1 MKQKIIKLAAISSA
15 AIILASPLTTFASP
29 RYYSST
35 SASNSTTSTK
45 TEAPKNILTIKRA
58 IDSAISNNINLKK
71 YEIQRETLVKEIDG
85 NSDSYQSI
93 FKQQEYLQSQLANL
107 PEGSAEY
114 EKAKAEMESA
124 FNKQM
129 AANDVTMAR
138 LVNQRGVVDLSKVME
153 REGVIISVNR
163 LFTSIQ
169 QKQKDIEILNK
180 KIAQDQKNYAL
191 YEKQY
196 ELGKI
201 SHSKLKEYNLDLT
214 KNKNELLIAQSK
226 LQTYFNELENLTQI
240 SNLQRDYTLENLAT
254 EYKPIELSP
263 ASQKAQQERAAD
275 YSLQVIS
282 KVANTKIQESLYQN
296 YPYISEAGTN
306 YAKLSDERYI
316 AQLEESQSKRDAKYN
331 AQTKYNNLQE
341 LQLSIQI
348 AQNEITKLENQ
359 LKDLKSKYDLGLISK
374 NVYDNSLF
382 GLDEAKNNLESLKV
396 QHYQLRILYE
406 NAYFAGQ

>member
-254 EYKPIELSP
+254 EYKPIELSA

-306 YAKLSDERYI
+306 YSKLSDERYI
-316 AQLEESQSKRDAKYN
+316 AQLEESQSKRDAKLS

-382 GLDEAKNNLESLKV
+382 GLDEAKNNLE
-396 QHYQLRILYE
+396 
-406 NAYFAGQ
+406 

>member
-316 AQLEESQSKRDAKYN
+316 AQLEESQSKRDAKLS

>member
-254 EYKPIELSP
+254 EYKPIELSA

-306 YAKLSDERYI
+306 YSKLSDERYI
-316 AQLEESQSKRDAKYN
+316 AQLEESQSKRDAKLS

>member
-254 EYKPIELSP
+254 EYKPIELSA

-316 AQLEESQSKRDAKYN
+316 AQLEESQSKRDAKLS